1 MRIRRIMLT
10 VVVGLF
16 LVLPLF
22 GEGSAESAD
31 TGGEPPT
38 ISWYYM
44 ADRQPDQDA
53 VFAAFNERVK
63 RVLNV
68 EVDFRPLNG
77 AAFNERM
84 PLIISSG
91 EDFDITFTAS
101 WANNFRQN
109 VSRGAF
115 IALDDMLAGPVSGLA
130 DAIPGFLWQSAKVD
144 NEIYAVPNY
153 QQMYKWWAI
162 LMPRRIAEAYDID
175 MTYISDLRQLEP
187 YLELIR
193 DNEPQL
199 FPIQNPYQ
207 EYTERITPSFAVIR
221 KRLIGSEDVFDI
233 TSQFDT
239 PEHQAMLALRRD
251 WMDAGFFRPDIAT
264 VENINADRNNLR
276 YAMWMDQVGPDFK
289 VNAGRRYGEEIIGI
303 PVLPPYIESAS
314 GIETMNAISRTSR
327 HPETAL
333 MFLEVMQTN
342 KDLYNMLSYGVE
354 GEHFEFIGE
363 NMIRLFEDSGYQ
375 PNRTWMFGNTFNRY
389 LTEGEDSEVLE
400 QIRQVNATALR
411 SPLRG
416 FNFDPTPV
424 RTQIQQVQAVV
435 KEFGGMSW
443 VESDSEYDSLFDEYR
458 SKLEQAGQ
466 GEIVDEVQRQVD
478 AWLEGVNPS
487 EVENRTIEEVVRTM
501 EEEFVDF
508 YR

>member
-1 MRIRRIMLT
+1 M
-10 VVVGLF
+10 
-16 LVLPLF
+16 PLF
-22 GEGSAESAD
+22 AEGSAESSD
-31 TGGEPPT
+31 TGGDPTT
-38 ISWYYM
+38 ISWYYL
-44 ADRQPDQDA
+44 ADKQPDQDA
-53 VFAAFNERVK
+53 VFAAFNEQVK
-63 RVLNV
+63 DLLNV

-91 EDFDITFTAS
+91 EEFDITFTAS

-115 IALDDMLAGPVSGLA
+115 VALDEMLDGPVSGLR

-162 LMPRRIAEAYDID
+162 LMPRRIAEEYGID

-199 FPIQNPYQ
+199 FPIHNPYQ

-221 KRLIGSEDVFDI
+221 KAAIGSDDAFTVHP
-233 TSQFDT
+233 QHDT
-239 PEHQAMLALRRD
+239 REHQAMLELRRD
-251 WMDAGFFRPDIAT
+251 WMEAGFFRPDIAT
-264 VENINADRNNLR
+264 VENTNADRNNLR

-289 VNAGRRYGEEIIGI
+289 VNAERRYGEEIIGI
-303 PVLPPYIESAS
+303 PVLPPYIESAA

-327 HPETAL
+327 NPEMAL
-333 MFLEVMQTN
+333 RFLEVMQTD
-342 KDLYNMLSYGVE
+342 KELYNMLSYGIE
-354 GEHFEFIGE
+354 GEHYEFIEE
-363 NMIRLFEDSGYQ
+363 NTIRLVEDSGYQ

-389 LTEGEDSEVLE
+389 LTEGEDPEVLE
-400 QIRQVNATALR
+400 QIREVNATALR

-416 FNFDPTPV
+416 FNFDAAPV

-435 KEFGGMSW
+435 KEFGGISW

-458 SKLEQAGQ
+458 TKLKQAGQ
-466 GEIVDEVQRQVD
+466 DEIVEEVQRQVD
-478 AWLEGVNPS
+478 AWLEGVDAS
-487 EVENRTIEEVVRTM
+487 EVEDRTIGDVVTTM
-501 EEEFVDF
+501 QEEFVDF